1 MVVVVVVVEV
11 VMVVEV
17 AVVEEVMSV
26 GGRTRCFS
34 LPVGM
39 VVFGG
44 GSSCCSI
51 FFVFLLNLVPV
62 KKKFAQSW
70 QFVPG
75 T

>member
-11 VMVVEV
+11 VVEV

-44 GSSCCSI
+44 GSI
-51 FFVFLLNLVPV
+51 FFVESESTL
-62 KKKFAQSW
+62 KSCRQS
-70 QFVPG
+70 P
-75 T
+75 